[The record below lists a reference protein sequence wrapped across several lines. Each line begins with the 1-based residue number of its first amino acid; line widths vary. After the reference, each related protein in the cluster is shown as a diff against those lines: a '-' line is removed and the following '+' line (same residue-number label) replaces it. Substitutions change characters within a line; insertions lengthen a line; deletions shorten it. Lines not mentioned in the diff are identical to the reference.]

1 MIKRIATW
9 LRSKREQLEARRLEY
24 LKRIEKEHYLEFLEC
39 NEVARD
45 LGRMAAT
52 ARIAGACITAA
63 TYKEQAQEEYEAAD
77 FHYAAYIEAR
87 EMYRQA
93 TNN

>member
-1 MIKRIATW
+1 MIKRIKAW
-9 LRSKREQLEARRLEY
+9 VHRLKKQSRERYLERL
-24 LKRIEKEHYLEFLEC
+24 KSTEKEHYREFLEC

-45 LGRMAAT
+45 LGRMAEG
-52 ARIAGACITAA
+52 ARVAGAYNTAA
-63 TYKEQAQEEYEAAD
+63 TYKEQAQEEYESAD

-93 TNN
+93 TNT